1 MELIGV
7 PASPGVARGRAVV
20 LAQTDLPPVTE
31 RPQSAGHEISRFQA
45 AVTQTVSE
53 LVQLQQKTRHLLGA
67 EFAEIFRSQ
76 QTIAED
82 EDIRN
87 AVIGTIHR
95 DAVRAETALH
105 DVFEGYRALFTAL
118 EEDAYNR
125 SRISDVED
133 VHVRMQRILRG
144 IDHPDLTDLP
154 GGSVIVATELFP
166 SDTALIDAEHVV
178 AIVTELGGPTSH
190 AAILAK
196 SLGVPAI
203 VRVRAAIDT
212 IRTGDDITVV
222 ADPTA
227 ESRVFVNPGTDQLA
241 RIRHFESRQ
250 RRRREEVDQFRGQAG
265 ITPDGKTFSIAAN
278 IGSTQELG
286 SARTAGATA
295 VGLYRSEFL
304 FFRQPVL
311 PNEEIQFAAYREAVR
326 TFPEG
331 GVVIRTLDIGG
342 DKQLPALPIPIE
354 ANPFLGMRAL
364 RFTLVHRDL
373 FLTQIRAILRAGAE
387 GAVRILLPMVG
398 GVDEVT
404 STLELIEEAKE
415 GLRRQ
420 GIPHD
425 PDVEVGVMIEVPSAV
440 WIADVLSRY
449 VSFFSVG
456 TNDLIQYLMAAD
468 RLNANVEEYYRPYDP
483 SLFRAIA
490 YLTERATA
498 YDRPVAVCGELGGDP
513 LAIPALGGL
522 GITEFSM
529 SPLSI
534 SEATRTIR
542 TTPYRE
548 MKELSR
554 RVLELDSYRDIKAL
568 LEEHY
573 REKE

>member
-20 LAQTDLPPVTE
+20 LVQTELPPVTE
-31 RPQSAGHEISRFQA
+31 RPQSLGYEITRFQA

-67 EFAEIFRSQ
+67 EFAAIFRSQ

-87 AVIGTIHR
+87 AVIGMIHP

-105 DVFEGYRALFTAL
+105 DVFEGYRSLFGEL

-144 IDHPDLTDLP
+144 LDHPDLTNLP
-154 GGSVIVATELFP
+154 AGAVIVATELFP
-166 SDTALIDAEHVV
+166 SDTALIDAENVV

-196 SLGVPAI
+196 SLGVPAV
-203 VRVRAAIDT
+203 VRVQTAIDT
-212 IRTGDDITVV
+212 IRTGDEITVV
-222 ADPTA
+222 ADA
-227 ESRVFVNPGTDQLA
+227 ADDARVFVNPEGEQLE
-241 RIRHFESRQ
+241 RIRVLESNQ
-250 RRRREEVDQFRGQAG
+250 RRRREQVDRFRGQAG
-265 ITPDGKTFSIAAN
+265 ITPDGREFSIAAN

-286 SARTAGATA
+286 PARAAGATS

-311 PNEEIQFAAYREAVR
+311 PNEEVQFAAYREAVQ
-326 TFPEG
+326 TFPE

-373 FLTQIRAILRAGAE
+373 FLTQVRAILRAGAE
-387 GAVRILLPMVG
+387 GPVRILLPMVG
-398 GVDEVT
+398 GVDELT
-404 STLELIEEAKE
+404 ASLALIEEAKDE
-415 GLRRQ
+415 LSAK

-425 PDVEVGVMIEVPSAV
+425 PAVEVGVMIEVPSAI
-440 WIADVLSRY
+440 WIADTLSRH

-483 SLFRAIA
+483 SLFRAIR
-490 YLTERATA
+490 YLTGLAA
-498 YDRPVAVCGELGGDP
+498 GSDRPVAVCGELGGDP
-513 LAIPALGGL
+513 LAIPVLGGL
-522 GITEFSM
+522 GISGFSM

-534 SEATRTIR
+534 SEATKAIR
-542 TTPYRE
+542 TTSYRE
-548 MKELSR
+548 MQELAR
-554 RVLELDSYRDIKAL
+554 QVLELDSHRDIKAL

-573 REKE
+573 RGKE

>member
-20 LAQTDLPPVTE
+20 LVQTDLPPVTE
-31 RPQSAGHEISRFQA
+31 RSQSAGVEISRFQA

-67 EFAEIFRSQ
+67 EFAAIFRSQ

-105 DVFEGYRALFTAL
+105 DVFDGYRSLFSEL

-133 VHVRMQRILRG
+133 VHVRIQRILRG
-144 IDHPDLTDLP
+144 IDHPDLTNLP
-154 GGSVIVATELFP
+154 AGSVIVATELFP
-166 SDTALIDAEHVV
+166 SDTALIDADNVV
-178 AIVTELGGPTSH
+178 AIVTELGGATSH

-196 SLGVPAI
+196 SLGVPAV
-203 VRVRAAIDT
+203 VRVQTALDT
-212 IRTGDDITVV
+212 IRTGDEITVV
-222 ADPTA
+222 ADTTA
-227 ESRVFVNPGTDQLA
+227 EARVFVNPEVEQLE
-241 RIRHFESRQ
+241 RIRILESQ
-250 RRRREEVDQFRGQAG
+250 HRRRREQVDRFRGQAG
-265 ITPDGKTFSIAAN
+265 VTPDGREFSIAAN

-286 SARTAGATA
+286 PARAAGATA

-311 PNEEIQFAAYREAVR
+311 PNEELQFAAYREAVR

-387 GAVRILLPMVG
+387 GPVKILLPMVG
-398 GVDEVT
+398 GIDELT
-404 STLELIEEAKE
+404 ASLALIEEAKDE
-415 GLRRQ
+415 LRGK

-425 PDVEVGVMIEVPSAV
+425 ATVAVGVMIEVPSAI
-440 WIADVLSRY
+440 WIADALSRH

-483 SLFRAIA
+483 SLFRAIG
-490 YLTERATA
+490 YLADLLA
-498 YDRPVAVCGELGGDP
+498 PYDRPVAVCGELGGDP
-513 LAIPALGGL
+513 LAIPVLGGL
-522 GITEFSM
+522 GISGFSM

-534 SEATRTIR
+534 SDATRAIR
-542 TTPYRE
+542 TTTYDK
-548 MKELSR
+548 MKELAR
-554 RVLELDSYRDIKAL
+554 QVLELDSHRDIKAL

-573 REKE
+573 RGKE